1 VAIRTNDPCVE
12 VLEHNCIF
20 IQSTRSAQYCM
31 RISCGS
37 CRSRPAQS
45 GTSCCNRL
53 LVSGHTR
60 PYRSIHALSPNSLT
74 AHSLQPSESPAL
86 PPRGFH
92 FLVGHA
98 QESFLQRGLTRGYSL
113 DAAKLNGSCEQMA
126 AWQFASP
133 AQAFR

>member
-53 LVSGHTR
+53 LVSG
-60 PYRSIHALSPNSLT
+60 
-74 AHSLQPSESPAL
+74 
-86 PPRGFH
+86 
-92 FLVGHA
+92 GHA
-98 QESFLQRGLTRGYSL
+98 KLKPETHGL
-113 DAAKLNGSCEQMA
+113 
-126 AWQFASP
+126 AWPRPTTEARS
-133 AQAFR
+133 